1 MSTVVQSPFFDEIGI
16 MNVVWLD
23 DLFDPHTAP
32 NAIDIAEQAAVAIAA
47 STNMVHSKLTDLT
60 AADSAEEW
68 ARRIQERLG
77 ESEIEEFLNQIRP
90 PRPEGT
96 NTVAIDYSPGELE
109 SVVSSLGSAVQR
121 IGLSR
126 WAELKQQLIAAAA
139 GGLFLVD
146 RERFAGGNRTNVGDE
161 IVREL
166 ISGCTEDVIVVVLT
180 HSVGP
185 EGTEN
190 LRRSLATELQ
200 IPVSRLGVV
209 SKRSA
214 DASLANALTDGIRAA
229 VRVTLTQLT
238 CTIVTNRIVSAMKKS
253 IDETVSALNDL
264 PVSAL
269 DRAVF
274 ENSLTEGASEIDVL
288 SRILLIRQRTGIDA
302 DMAGALDEIHSPLAR
317 MRKLRLLQPLPPVPE
332 KDASLVLECRR
343 DEVFLIG
350 EILNALR
357 SPLACGDVFLKD
369 GDGAKKYY
377 VLLGQPC
384 DIAVRN
390 DGARSAHEG
399 VFVKLAPSSVSPVRA
414 EGRFFDVP
422 PLEGQDAWA
431 MDFRNWVS
439 VRLDCLEWASFNSDG
454 RVAFTPSGHP
464 PIGLLPGWERRFEDA
479 KNKFHVGRQYCLSL
493 GEIPRKV
500 ATASATSVEFPYRRI
515 ARLRAPRAVGAY
527 AAFAS
532 YHARAAFE
540 HDFAKGVDEPAKAP
554 GPSTP
559 TE

>member
-1 MSTVVQSPFFDEIGI
+1 MSTVIQSPFFDQIGI

-23 DLFDPHTAP
+23 DLFDPHTVP
-32 NAIDIAEQAAVAIAA
+32 NAIDIAEQVAVAMAA
-47 STNMVHSKLTDLT
+47 GVTITHAKLEDLT

-77 ESEIEEFLNQIRP
+77 ESEIAELLNEIRP
-90 PRPEGT
+90 PRPEDP
-96 NTVAIDYSPGELE
+96 VAVALDYSPTELE
-109 SVVSSLGSAVQR
+109 EVVSSLGSTVQR
-121 IGLSR
+121 VGLSR
-126 WAELKQQLIAAAA
+126 WSELKQQLIAAAA
-139 GGLFLVD
+139 GGAFLVD
-146 RERFAGGNRTNVGDE
+146 RERLAGGNRTNVGDD

-166 ISGCTEDVIVVVLT
+166 MTGCTEDVIVVVLT

-190 LRRSLATELQ
+190 LRRTLASDLQ
-200 IPVSRLGVV
+200 IPISRLGVV

-214 DASLANALTDGIRAA
+214 DLSLTNGIRAA

-238 CTIVTNRIVSAMKKS
+238 CTIVTNRIVEAMRKS
-253 IDETVSALNDL
+253 IDETVSALNEL
-264 PVSAL
+264 PVSVL

-274 ENSLTEGASEIDVL
+274 ENSMKEGASEIDVL
-288 SRILLIRQRTGIDA
+288 SRILLIRQRTSIDA
-302 DMAGALDEIHSPLAR
+302 HMAGALDEVHSPLAR
-317 MRKLRLLQPLPPVPE
+317 MRKLRLLQPLPAVPAT
-332 KDASLVLECRR
+332 DASLVLECRR

-369 GDGAKKYY
+369 GEGAKKYY

-384 DIAVRN
+384 DMAVRH
-390 DGARSAHEG
+390 DGARSAREG
-399 VFVKLAPSSVSPVRA
+399 VFVKLATLSTSSTRA

-431 MDFRNWVS
+431 MDFRSWVS

-454 RVAFTPSGHP
+454 RVAFTPSDHP

-479 KNKFHVGRQYCLSL
+479 KNKFQEGRQYCLSL
-493 GEIPRKV
+493 GDIPRKV
-500 ATASATSVEFPYRRI
+500 VTASATSVEFPYRRV

-540 HDFAKGVDEPAKAP
+540 HDFAEGVDETAKAQE
-554 GPSTP
+554 PSTP

>member
-1 MSTVVQSPFFDEIGI
+1 MSAVVQNPFFDQIGI

-23 DLFDPHTAP
+23 DLFDPHTTP
-32 NAIDIAEQAAVAIAA
+32 NTIDIAEQVAVAIAA
-47 STNMVHSKLTDLT
+47 STDMAHSKLSDLT

-68 ARRIQERLG
+68 ARRIQERLR
-77 ESEIEEFLNQIRP
+77 ESEIDEFLNQIRP

-96 NTVAIDYSPGELE
+96 NTVAVDYSPGELE

-126 WAELKQQLIAAAA
+126 WAELRQQLIAAAA
-139 GGLFLVD
+139 GGVFLVD
-146 RERFAGGNRTNVGDE
+146 RERFAGGDRTNVGDE

-190 LRRSLATELQ
+190 LRRALATELQ
-200 IPVSRLGVV
+200 IPVWRLGVV

-214 DASLANALTDGIRAA
+214 DASLTDGIRAA

-238 CTIVTNRIVSAMKKS
+238 CAIVTNRIVSAMRNS
-253 IDETVSALNDL
+253 IEETVSALNDL

-302 DMAGALDEIHSPLAR
+302 HMAGALDEIHSPLAR
-317 MRKLRLLQPLPPVPE
+317 MRKLRLLQPLPEVPA
-332 KDASLVLECRR
+332 KDTRLVLECRR

-384 DIAVRN
+384 DMAVRH

-399 VFVKLAPSSVSPVRA
+399 VFVKLAPSSVSPVRS

-422 PLEGQDAWA
+422 PLEGQDAWT
-431 MDFRNWVS
+431 MDFRSWVS

-454 RVAFTPSGHP
+454 RVAFTPLDRP

-479 KNKFHVGRQYCLSL
+479 KNKFQPGRQYCLSL
-493 GEIPRKV
+493 GEIPRKI
-500 ATASATSVEFPYRRI
+500 ATASAASVEFPYRRV

-554 GPSTP
+554 EPPTST
-559 TE
+559 E